1 MNDSAHNADSVNVAD
16 AVNVADNAL
25 RAEGFMAR
33 MWSGWRLP
41 YITQSGDTRA
51 HDVPSDASI
60 FEGIFLSG
68 LPDETTYILW
78 RGDTCFALMN
88 AFPYTS
94 GHVMVL
100 PQRAVAD
107 LDGLTD
113 EEYSELWHGVRS
125 AVRALH
131 TAFRP
136 QGVNVGL
143 NLGAAAGAG
152 FPDHLHVHCLPR
164 WGGDTN
170 FMTTI
175 AETRVLPEP
184 IADSW
189 RKLRA
194 AWPEDN

>member
-1 MNDSAHNADSVNVAD
+1 MNEPAHGASSANL
-16 AVNVADNAL
+16 ADNAL

-41 YITQSGDTRA
+41 YITREDTR
-51 HDVPSDASI
+51 VSDLPRDGSI
-60 FEGIFLSG
+60 FEGIFRSG
-68 LPDETTYILW
+68 LPDESTYILW

-94 GHVMVL
+94 GHLMVL

-107 LDGLTD
+107 LGGLTD
-113 EEYSELWHGVRS
+113 EEYTELWQGVRT
-125 AVRALH
+125 AVRAL
-131 TAFRP
+131 TAAFRP

-164 WGGDTN
+164 WSGDTN
-170 FMTTI
+170 FMTTVS
-175 AETRVLPEP
+175 ETRVLPESLG
-184 IADSW
+184 DSW
-189 RKLRA
+189 TKLRA
-194 AWPEDN
+194 AWPTV

>member
-1 MNDSAHNADSVNVAD
+1 MNDPPHGASSANL
-16 AVNVADNAL
+16 ADNAL

-33 MWSGWRLP
+33 MWSGWRLH
-41 YITQSGDTRA
+41 YITRDDDARTR
-51 HDVPSDASI
+51 DVPSDMSI
-60 FEGIFLSG
+60 FEGIFRSD
-68 LPDETTYILW
+68 LPDESTYILW
-78 RGDTCFALMN
+78 RGATCFALMN

-94 GHVMVL
+94 GHLMVL
-100 PQRAVAD
+100 PQRAVTD
-107 LDGLTD
+107 LEGLTD
-113 EEYSELWHGVRS
+113 EEYGELWQGVRT
-125 AVRALH
+125 AVHALKA
-131 TAFRP
+131 AFRP

-164 WGGDTN
+164 WAGDTN

-189 RKLRA
+189 RKLRVV
-194 AWPEDN
+194 WPED

>member
-1 MNDSAHNADSVNVAD
+1 MNDSARDADSANI
-16 AVNVADNAL
+16 ADNAL

-33 MWSGWRLP
+33 LWSGWRLP
-41 YITQSGDTRA
+41 YIARADDTRA

-60 FEGIFLSG
+60 FEGIFRSG

-78 RGDTCFALMN
+78 RGATCFALMN

-94 GHVMVL
+94 GHLMVL
-100 PQRAVAD
+100 PQRAVVD

-113 EEYSELWHGVRS
+113 EEYTELWNGVRS

-184 IADSW
+184 ISDSW
-189 RKLRA
+189 RKLRS

>member
-1 MNDSAHNADSVNVAD
+1 MNDPARNASSAND
-16 AVNVADNAL
+16 ADNVL
-25 RAEGFMAR
+25 RTDGFMPR

-41 YITQSGDTRA
+41 YITRNDDPRT
-51 HDVPSDASI
+51 HDLPSDGSI
-60 FEGIFLSG
+60 FEGIFGSG

-78 RGDTCFALMN
+78 RGATCFALMN

-94 GHVMVL
+94 GHLMVL
-100 PQRAVAD
+100 PQRAVSE
-107 LDGLTD
+107 LEGLSD
-113 EEYSELWHGVRS
+113 EEYTELWQGVRM
-125 AVRALH
+125 AVHAMKA
-131 TAFRP
+131 AFRP

-175 AETRVLPEP
+175 AETRVLPES

-189 RKLRA
+189 LKLRA
-194 AWPEDN
+194 AWPTG

>member
-1 MNDSAHNADSVNVAD
+1 MSDPPRHARVDDFAKS
-16 AVNVADNAL
+16 ADNAL
-25 RAEGFMAR
+25 HAEGFMTR

-41 YITQSGDTRA
+41 YITRSDDSRTRE
-51 HDVPSDASI
+51 VPPGMSI
-60 FEGIFLSG
+60 FEGIFRSG
-68 LPDETTYILW
+68 LSDESSFILW

-88 AFPYTS
+88 AFPYTT
-94 GHVMVL
+94 GHLMVL

-113 EEYSELWHGVRS
+113 EEYTELWSGVRK
-125 AVRALH
+125 AVHALKA
-131 TAFRP
+131 AFRP

-164 WGGDTN
+164 WAGDTN
-170 FMTTI
+170 FMTTV
-175 AETRVLPEP
+175 AETRVLPET

-189 RKLRA
+189 TKLRG
-194 AWPEDN
+194 AWPPA